1 MKGAF
6 GKIIGLAFS
15 VLLIGGALGFLA
27 GIIELTRNM
36 GFEYTLLGMSAAT
49 ALYWIVLRGPFGKA
63 VASLLEGENASDEMT
78 QIRLEDVEDKVQE
91 LALESQRMM
100 ELEERLE
107 FAERLLAQNRD
118 SKVEGL

>member
-1 MKGAF
+1 MKGTF
-6 GKIIGLAFS
+6 GRIVGLIFS
-15 VLLIGGALGFLA
+15 VFLVGGALGFLA
-27 GIIELTRNM
+27 GMLDLTRNM

-49 ALYWIVLRGPFGKA
+49 ALYWIVLRGPLGRS
-63 VASLLEGENASDEMT
+63 VASLLEGEGGSDEMT
-78 QIRLEDVEDKVQE
+78 QVRLEDVEDKVQE

-107 FAERLLAQNRD
+107 FTERLLSQHRD